1 LVGRGRDT
9 DAPDARVHAD
19 AASVGRTSD
28 DMGVVRARFNAR
40 RWLVGSERFDWMGA
54 IFLDFV

>member
-1 LVGRGRDT
+1 MVGRGRDT

-40 RWLVGSERFDWMGA
+40 RLVGSERFDWMDA

>member
-1 LVGRGRDT
+1 MAAALVGRGRDT

-40 RWLVGSERFDWMGA
+40 
-54 IFLDFV
+54 